1 MDLSDEIMNL
11 ILELVSD
18 YMFSRYPDVSN
29 DVPYELYDKDT
40 AVAKINFAKK
50 IFSLLSE
57 QIKLIDETNGE

>member
-1 MDLSDEIMNL
+1 MGLSDEIMNL

-18 YMFSRYPDVSN
+18 YMFSRYPDVSSE
-29 DVPYELYDKDT
+29 VPYELYNKDT

-57 QIKLIDETNGE
+57 QIKLIEGTNG